1 MSHDTTYRHQLWH
14 IEDPTLTVSQARLK
28 LLFDF
33 DPPSQYRL
41 QPNGPLLHS
50 IRPSCV
56 LCGSVCPPGGGATA
70 LTAAPIIMRRI
81 GVFGCVGSAP
91 VQYEEPLV
99 TEWTDIG
106 LPQTSTKEDT

>member
-1 MSHDTTYRHQLWH
+1 MSQDTMYRHQLWH
-14 IEDPTLTVSQARLK
+14 IEDPTLSVSQARLK

-41 QPNGPLLHS
+41 QPNGPLLHG

-56 LCGSVCPPGGGATA
+56 LCGSVSPPGGCTA
-70 LTAAPIIMRRI
+70 ASAAAPITIRRM
-81 GVFGCVGSAP
+81 GVFGRVGSAP

-99 TEWTDIG
+99 TEWADVG
-106 LPQTSTKEDT
+106 LPPTSRREDA